1 MWNEAVRRD
10 KLEQTLG
17 GRGGGFWWTAVSGSA
32 SSSHLQVAVGV
43 RERRLGVVHGQH
55 QARAPHHQLVVAVA
69 QLPVQVVRAREGQP
83 PAAAAAAAAGDAG
96 GVGADGDVSV
106 GQVDVAVGQDE
117 VRVVIFQLAL
127 VLARRQRNDE
137 QKVWVGGWEIIF
149 HVWPGK
155 ENQKKLFV
163 LNGSSQKGFLSIHE
177 GN

>member
-1 MWNEAVRRD
+1 MRQCGEISWNRH
-10 KLEQTLG
+10 L
-17 GRGGGFWWTAVSGSA
+17 GRGGRRVWRTAVSG

-69 QLPVQVVRAREGQP
+69 QLPVQVVGAREGRP
-83 PAAAAAAAAGDAG
+83 PGAAAAAGDAG

-127 VLARRQRNDE
+127 VLARRQ
-137 QKVWVGGWEIIF
+137 
-149 HVWPGK
+149 
-155 ENQKKLFV
+155 KKR
-163 LNGSSQKGFLSIHE
+163 
-177 GN
+177 